1 MGREEE
7 EEEED
12 RGRCDRS
19 IVKPTHAPTHTHTH
33 INTMRQGSECGEERN
48 QGSGNEPSS
57 AIIRPELEEKRRK
70 MRVKER
76 DPPAGDR

>member
-1 MGREEE
+1 
-7 EEEED
+7 
-12 RGRCDRS
+12 
-19 IVKPTHAPTHTHTH
+19 
-33 INTMRQGSECGEERN
+33 MRQGSECGEERN